1 MRCIQL
7 IAWVKT
13 ILVDRG
19 NEKTI
24 TTTSTVVNKK
34 TTQSNHKRK
43 IHRESIYNAFD
54 LINWSVN
61 ISLRCQFSFYFR
73 MIVSQTIFNRL
84 IGGTLFTIFQL
95 KKVSFFSLDS
105 FTFRRHPSAKW
116 KGRNTEK
123 NSSDEWTYW
132 DRNRPNELVRNFHIF
147 SKWNKN
153 WWWFPMKNP
162 AVALKSIIFDIFPF
176 HIQ

>member
-84 IGGTLFTIFQL
+84 IGGTLFTILLF
-95 KKVSFFSLDS
+95 SPEEGFFFFSR
-105 FTFRRHPSAKW
+105 FVYVSASPKCQM
-116 KGRNTEK
+116 KRSKYREK
-123 NSSDEWTYW
+123 FLRWMNLLRSKSPKRISSKFPY
-132 DRNRPNELVRNFHIF
+132 IF
-147 SKWNKN
+147 K
-153 WWWFPMKNP
+153 MK
-162 AVALKSIIFDIFPF
+162 
-176 HIQ
+176 